1 MATKNS
7 FGQKWYQ
14 QSASQKEEL
23 GTLLTLN
30 DGRVFAYAKAG
41 GTGLA
46 AGKLVL
52 TAAVSSNA
60 NDEVVA
66 ATSAIGA
73 KTVSVTFGGA
83 QTASTYKD
91 GFLHVN
97 DDTGE
102 GHVYGIKD
110 HAAGTTAV
118 IVHLK
123 CPVRVAITAGA
134 GTVTLTKH
142 PQDGVV
148 VLPATT
154 AAAVGA
160 PVGVPPVAVTASYY
174 FWNQVKGPAA
184 VLTHGTVVLGNVVYG
199 DFTASTGVAGAVIP
213 ASTLAMQ
220 VIGGQIGTVL
230 HVNIDTEYSLV
241 MLSIPGY

>member
-41 GTGLA
+41 GTALA
-46 AGKLVL
+46 ASKLML
-52 TAAVSSNA
+52 TAAVSSSA

-73 KTVSVTFGGA
+73 KSVSVTFGGA
-83 QTASTYKD
+83 MSASAYKD

-123 CPVRVAITAGA
+123 DPVRVAITAGA

-148 VLPATT
+148 VLPAAT

-160 PVGVPPVAVTASYY
+160 PAGIPPIPVTASYY
-174 FWNQVKGPAA
+174 FWNQVKGPCAA
-184 VLTHGTVVLGNVVYG
+184 LVHGTIVLGNVVYG
-199 DFTASTGVAGAVIP
+199 DFTASTAVAGALIP

-220 VIGGQIGTVL
+220 VIGGQIGVVL
-230 HVNIDTEYSLV
+230 HVNVDAEYALIN
-241 MLSIPGY
+241 LSIPGY